1 MATLVMRNCTEAF
14 VPHPEEEEKKEYHS
28 CSKGDDDVLQR
39 EEKYLSHG
47 EIYAF
52 PGPLMRANMQKDE
65 LMKFIQQ
72 KCQECLLHLDD
83 PQQQKSYFFW
93 TIMEH
98 FHKKNGR
105 VMMAEIGA
113 LLFKGYSLLRRKLQH
128 VENQEN
134 WCLRLARF
142 LCSATPDDRH
152 RKDIINMGDR
162 FASRG
167 WTFAAHICY
176 VVAQVDLGSQPRFK
190 LIGCNSLPEKKSA
203 TREAIERT
211 EVYEYLLSLSSGFG
225 QKHFQEYKCI
235 HAYEL
240 AEVGLDAMAL
250 EYCEVIATTV
260 LRFPKHIQSIVLEWL
275 ISLSKKLLQRKKA
288 EEPEWLMKLRQ
299 LLKDKAEIRS
309 SPDKPNCTSSDSEE
323 HLEFDPSVHSEFNS
337 RYTVGELLGTGGF
350 GSVFAGVRKA
360 DEQPVAIKVM
370 TKDPHDIFIAI
381 PGETL
386 KLPLEVALMKMV
398 SKPPSCE
405 NMVELLEWF
414 ETSDIYILVLER
426 PVPCMDLYRFC
437 KLNNRRLSESVARE
451 VMRQVVQAAHHC
463 CLRGVLHRDIKPNNI
478 LINPDTLLV
487 KLIDFGCGDLL
498 IYEPYREYAGTD
510 GYYPPEWVLQREYF
524 GVPATVWSLG
534 IVLYE
539 LVHGELP
546 FMSDEELTDG
556 RLCFHSGVSEEC
568 CDLIRLCLEQD
579 PSSRPGFSEIQAHK
593 WFKKESQDSVQD
605 PSC

>member
-1 MATLVMRNCTEAF
+1 MRNCTEAF

-98 FHKKNGR
+98 FHKKNG
-105 VMMAEIGA
+105 
-113 LLFKGYSLLRRKLQH
+113 
-128 VENQEN
+128 
-134 WCLRLARF
+134 
-142 LCSATPDDRH
+142 
-152 RKDIINMGDR
+152 
-162 FASRG
+162 
-167 WTFAAHICY
+167 
-176 VVAQVDLGSQPRFK
+176 
-190 LIGCNSLPEKKSA
+190 
-203 TREAIERT
+203 
-211 EVYEYLLSLSSGFG
+211 
-225 QKHFQEYKCI
+225 EYKCI

-360 DEQPVAIKVM
+360 DEQPDLRIHLPPAAVM
-370 TKDPHDIFIAI
+370 EKQMF
-381 PGETL
+381 
-386 KLPLEVALMKMV
+386 
-398 SKPPSCE
+398 
-405 NMVELLEWF
+405 
-414 ETSDIYILVLER
+414 
-426 PVPCMDLYRFC
+426 
-437 KLNNRRLSESVARE
+437 
-451 VMRQVVQAAHHC
+451 AA
-463 CLRGVLHRDIKPNNI
+463 GV
-478 LINPDTLLV
+478 
-487 KLIDFGCGDLL
+487 FG
-498 IYEPYREYAGTD
+498 I
-510 GYYPPEWVLQREYF
+510 
-524 GVPATVWSLG
+524 
-534 IVLYE
+534 I
-539 LVHGELP
+539 
-546 FMSDEELTDG
+546 
-556 RLCFHSGVSEEC
+556 SGGQ
-568 CDLIRLCLEQD
+568 I
-579 PSSRPGFSEIQAHK
+579 
-593 WFKKESQDSVQD
+593 
-605 PSC
+605 